1 MNSFIT
7 KINEVRDILR
17 KDGITGMESIT
28 HCVAFYVLRN
38 LSNELCIKLV
48 INDKYSY
55 DKFNKEDDGITI
67 LCKDKLFE
75 KFYKKGSNECFVSIL
90 VNKFKFNPIKQFAIK
105 TSLYLERIFKCFE
118 SINPEQL
125 NINYDIVG
133 AIYEI
138 HLATGATGQGM
149 RDLGQYF
156 THRKVIK
163 YMVELCNPKVK
174 PNGLIET
181 ILDPAMGTG
190 GFLTMATKHL
200 NTHNTNINWSQNQSN
215 IYGFDISDNVQS
227 LAYINLLLENNEI
240 FENIRIQDTL
250 HSDYKVNDTIID
262 KYDVILANEPF
273 GLRNI
278 VHAECCRRIVDL
290 KIRGTKAEPLFLQ
303 LMMISLNQNG
313 RCAVIVPDGVLF
325 NDAKLHKDTRKYLI
339 ENLNLEKI
347 IGMED
352 DTFMNTGVKSSILY
366 FVNNGTTTNVKF
378 CKIKLVNNNV
388 VEETIKT
395 VSKDIIVSKDYSLF
409 INKYIQSNIVQLSN
423 VEYKNLG
430 DICDFLPSTKHNSSI
445 GLPLGN
451 YRFYN
456 SSQDNKLYLNTF
468 EINKQSII
476 IGNGGNLCIHLDTQF
491 TASKHVSVIQIKNE
505 LEVNLNISYI
515 YYYILKNQILL
526 TEKSAGATISWL
538 NRKSIGEIQIP
549 IPPLEIQNQI
559 ITVLDNDYLIIKN
572 ANELIKM
579 YEEKKKGI
587 VWSNTINTRI
597 EKLGNVC
604 SFVKKTKSFKASDG
618 CSSGQYKF
626 YTSSEKYLYRNDYE
640 FEDYKLIL
648 GRGGN
653 SCIYYDSKFGIS
665 HDDIHVLDLKIT
677 TNILKFIFYY
687 IKTNFKICILNNM
700 TGSTIQHISKT
711 LLENIEIPI
720 PSLEIQQDIVKQCE
734 HYDNLINILKK
745 QIEDI
750 EKENTIVKVLQSLHT
765 V

>member
-1 MNSFIT
+1 MNTFIS

-55 DKFNKEDDGITI
+55 DKFNKEDDGITL

-75 KFYKKGSNECFVSIL
+75 KFYKKGEECFVSIL

-138 HLATGATGQGM
+138 HLSTGSTGQGM

-163 YMVELCNPKVK
+163 YMVELCDPKVK
-174 PNGLIET
+174 SNGSIET

-200 NTHNTNINWSQNQSN
+200 NTNNTNINWSQNQSN
-215 IYGFDISDNVQS
+215 IYGFDISENVQS

-240 FENIRIQDTL
+240 FENIKVQDTL
-250 HSDYKVNDTIID
+250 HGDYKVNDTIID

-273 GLRNI
+273 GLKNI

-339 ENLNLEKI
+339 ENIYLKKVI
-347 IGMED
+347 AMEGEF
-352 DTFMNTGVKSSILY
+352 FMNTSVKSSILY
-366 FVNNGTTTNVKF
+366 FVNDGTTENVDF

-423 VEYKNLG
+423 VEYKKIGEIVNFVSFNTVEEFVNG
-430 DICDFLPSTKHNSSI
+430 DYKYYTCSHHTKKCS
-445 GLPLGN
+445 
-451 YRFYN
+451 
-456 SSQDNKLYLNTF
+456 
-468 EINKQSII
+468 
-476 IGNGGNLCIHLDTQF
+476 
-491 TASKHVSVIQIKNE
+491 
-505 LEVNLNISYI
+505 NISLEGEYLLIGTRGTISNALHLTKGSFGCGNNMFVMSSNIENILLKYI
-515 YYYILKNQILL
+515 YYYLNTNKIIID
-526 TEKSAGATISWL
+526 EKTTRTVIPMIS
-538 NRKSIGEIQIP
+538 KKIFIEIEIP

-587 VWSNTINTRI
+587 VWSNTINTRM

-604 SFVKKTKSFKASDG
+604 KGIKTGKNKPTDNKTGTLYPYYGTGGITGYTDEFIIDGNYILLARNGAVGNPIYIEGKSFPSDHM
-618 CSSGQYKF
+618 F
-626 YTSSEKYLYRNDYE
+626 ILTSVDNNIKYIYNTIKYIINFELY
-640 FEDYKLIL
+640 LV
-648 GRGGN
+648 G
-653 SCIYYDSKFGIS
+653 
-665 HDDIHVLDLKIT
+665 T
-677 TNILKFIFYY
+677 TIP
-687 IKTNFKICILNNM
+687 
-700 TGSTIQHISKT
+700 GISKT
-711 LLENIEIPI
+711 DLETIEIPI

>member
-1 MNSFIT
+1 MNTFIS

-17 KDGITGMESIT
+17 KEGITGLNSIT
-28 HCVAFYVLRN
+28 HCVAFYILRN
-38 LSNELCIKLV
+38 LSNELCIKLA
-48 INDKYSY
+48 IDNKYSY
-55 DKFNKEDDGITI
+55 EKFNKDDDGTTL

-75 KFYKKGSNECFVSIL
+75 KFYKLDNKDCFVFIL
-90 VNKFKFNPIKQFAIK
+90 LNKFKYKPIKNFAIK

-118 SINPEQL
+118 TINTEQL

-133 AIYEI
+133 VIYEI

-163 YMVELCNPKVK
+163 YMVELCDPKVK
-174 PNGLIET
+174 SNGTIET
-181 ILDPAMGTG
+181 ILDPSMGTG

-200 NTHNTNINWSQNQSN
+200 SANNTNINWNLQQSN
-215 IYGFDISDNVQS
+215 IYGFDVDENLKS

-240 FENIRIQDTL
+240 FENIRVQDTL
-250 HSDYKVNDTIID
+250 CGDFKINDIIID

-273 GLRNI
+273 GLKNI
-278 VHAECCRRIVDL
+278 VHAECCRRVVDL

-339 ENLNLEKI
+339 DNLNLKKV

-366 FVNNGTTTNVKF
+366 FVNDGTTTNVEF

-409 INKYIQSNIVQLSN
+409 INKYIQSNIVKLSN

-430 DICDFLPSTKHNSSI
+430 DICVFLPKSKRPASFGTDSGLYPFYTSSMTSKLCDI
-445 GLPLGN
+445 AD
-451 YRFYN
+451 YN
-456 SSQDNKLYLNTF
+456 
-468 EINKQSII
+468 EESII
-476 IGNGGNLCIHLDTQF
+476 IGTGGN
-491 TASKHVSVIQIKNE
+491 ASIKTSSQYSCSADNFIIKINN
-505 LEVNLNISYI
+505 VNTKYI
-515 YYYILKNQILL
+515 YYWLIKNIKKIEDLFHG
-526 TEKSAGATISWL
+526 TTIKHLSKKDL
-538 NRKSIGEIQIP
+538 ENIEIP

-587 VWSNTINTRI
+587 VWSNTINTRM

-604 SFVKKTKSFKASDG
+604 KGIKTGKNKPTDNKTGTLYPYYGTGGITGYTDEFIIDGNYILLARNGAVGNPIYIEGKSFPSDHMFILI
-618 CSSGQYKF
+618 SVDNNI
-626 YTSSEKYLYRNDYE
+626 KYIYNTIKYIINFELY
-640 FEDYKLIL
+640 LV
-648 GRGGN
+648 G
-653 SCIYYDSKFGIS
+653 
-665 HDDIHVLDLKIT
+665 T
-677 TNILKFIFYY
+677 TIP
-687 IKTNFKICILNNM
+687 
-700 TGSTIQHISKT
+700 GISKT
-711 LLENIEIPI
+711 DLETIEIPI

>member
-1 MNSFIT
+1 MNTFIS

-17 KDGITGMESIT
+17 KEGITGLNSIT
-28 HCVAFYVLRN
+28 HCVAFYILRN
-38 LSNELCIKLV
+38 LSNELCIKLA
-48 INDKYSY
+48 IDNKYSY
-55 DKFNKEDDGITI
+55 EKFNKDDDGTTL

-75 KFYKKGSNECFVSIL
+75 KFYKLDNKDCFVFIL
-90 VNKFKFNPIKQFAIK
+90 LNKFKYKPIKNFAIK

-118 SINPEQL
+118 TINTEQL

-133 AIYEI
+133 VIYEI

-163 YMVELCNPKVK
+163 YMVELCDPKVK
-174 PNGLIET
+174 SNGTIET
-181 ILDPAMGTG
+181 ILDPSMGTG

-200 NTHNTNINWSQNQSN
+200 SANNTNINWNLQQSN
-215 IYGFDISDNVQS
+215 IYGFDVDENLKS

-240 FENIRIQDTL
+240 FENIRVQDTL
-250 HSDYKVNDTIID
+250 CGDFKINDIIID

-273 GLRNI
+273 GLKNI
-278 VHAECCRRIVDL
+278 VHAECCRRVVDL

-339 ENLNLEKI
+339 DNLNLKKV

-366 FVNNGTTTNVKF
+366 FVNDGTTTNVEF

-409 INKYIQSNIVQLSN
+409 INKYIQSNIVKLSN

-430 DICDFLPSTKHNSSI
+430 DICVFLPKSKRPASFGTDSGLYPFYTSSMTSKLCDI
-445 GLPLGN
+445 AD
-451 YRFYN
+451 YN
-456 SSQDNKLYLNTF
+456 
-468 EINKQSII
+468 EESII
-476 IGNGGNLCIHLDTQF
+476 IGTGGN
-491 TASKHVSVIQIKNE
+491 ASIKTSSQYSCSADNFIIKINN
-505 LEVNLNISYI
+505 VNTKYI
-515 YYYILKNQILL
+515 YYWLIKNIKKIEDLFHG
-526 TEKSAGATISWL
+526 TTIKHLSKKDL
-538 NRKSIGEIQIP
+538 ENIEIP

-587 VWSNTINTRI
+587 VWSNTINTRM

-604 SFVKKTKSFKASDG
+604 KGIKTGKNKPTDNKTGTLYPYYGTGGITGYTDEFIIDGNYILLARNGAVGNPIYIEGKSFPSDHM
-618 CSSGQYKF
+618 F
-626 YTSSEKYLYRNDYE
+626 ILTSVDNNIKYIYNTIKYIINFELY
-640 FEDYKLIL
+640 LV
-648 GRGGN
+648 G
-653 SCIYYDSKFGIS
+653 
-665 HDDIHVLDLKIT
+665 T
-677 TNILKFIFYY
+677 TIP
-687 IKTNFKICILNNM
+687 
-700 TGSTIQHISKT
+700 GISKT
-711 LLENIEIPI
+711 DLETIEIPI